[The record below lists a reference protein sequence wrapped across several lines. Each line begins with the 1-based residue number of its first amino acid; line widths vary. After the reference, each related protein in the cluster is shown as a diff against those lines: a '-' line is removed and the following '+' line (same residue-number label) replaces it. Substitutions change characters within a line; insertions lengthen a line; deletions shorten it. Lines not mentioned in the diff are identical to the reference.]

1 MKVVFIGNSGFCIS
15 KQRTEIVKTFIEKG
29 HEVIVFSPM
38 DKYVQGLVDLGC
50 KYYETKMQPKG
61 TNPIKD
67 LQVLR
72 NYKKLL
78 KMIKPDMVF
87 TFTIKPNIYGA
98 WACKDLKIP
107 CVANITGLGTAVE
120 NGGLIQKI
128 TVMLY
133 KIAFKKIKTVFFQNT
148 ENMQFFIDRKIALN
162 THKLI
167 PGSGVNL
174 DIFTYEEY
182 VDTGVLNFYFVARI
196 MKEKGID
203 NFLETAKYIKE
214 KYPSVTF
221 TVCGSCDSD
230 YAGILKEYE
239 DNGIILYK
247 GMVDSVHE
255 AYKDAHCLI
264 HPTYYPEGLCNS
276 LIESLATG
284 RPIITT
290 NRSGCREVVEDGV
303 NGFIVEQ
310 QNTSDLIEKVE
321 KFIALPFEEK
331 KQLGING
338 RQKIER
344 EFDRQIVINAY
355 LEELSI

>member
-15 KQRTEIVKTFIEKG
+15 KQRSEIVKTFIENG
-29 HEVIVFSPM
+29 HEVIVFSPI
-38 DKYVQGLVDLGC
+38 DKYVDKLKSLGC
-50 KYYETKMQPKG
+50 KHVETKMQPKG
-61 TNPIKD
+61 TNPFKD
-67 LQVLR
+67 LKVLK

-78 KMIKPDMVF
+78 KQIKPDMVF

-98 WACKDLKIP
+98 WACRDLNIP

-128 TVMLY
+128 TVALY
-133 KIAFKKIKTVFFQNT
+133 KIAFKKVKTVFFQNS
-148 ENMQFFIDRKIALN
+148 ENMQFFIDRKIALGS
-162 THKLI
+162 HKLI

-174 DIFTYEEY
+174 NIFTYEDY
-182 VDTGVLNFYFVARI
+182 IDTGVLNFYFVARV

-203 NFLETAKYIKE
+203 NFLEAAKYLKE
-214 KYPSVTF
+214 KYQNLTF
-221 TVCGSCDSD
+221 TVCGACESE
-230 YAGILKEYE
+230 YEGILKEHN
-239 DNGIILYK
+239 DKGVICYK

-290 NRSGCREVVEDGV
+290 DRSGCREVVEDGV
-303 NGFIVEQ
+303 NGFIVKQ
-310 QNTSDLIEKVE
+310 QNTSDLIEKIE

-331 KQLGING
+331 KQMGING
-338 RQKIER
+338 RQKVEK

-355 LEELSI
+355 LEELN